1 MLAVCIFAEEE
12 ETDEIN
18 GTPEDHST
26 EEDESECV
34 CVVCVCVCVC
44 VGK

>member
-34 CVVCVCVCVC
+34 CGVWC
-44 VGK
+44 VGVGVGK